1 MLKTVLTRFIKSFK
15 NPPDITPVQ
24 RRNFTNVQ
32 IDAIGVGL
40 ANAASPFLPVFL
52 TRLGATSFE
61 VGLLTAMP
69 AVTGLILAIPIG
81 QFLQN
86 QRKIVPWFSTA
97 RLGVIACYA
106 LTGLA
111 AFFFREHS
119 LVIGILLI
127 WALATIPQTML
138 AITFSVVMNAVAGP
152 NHRFDL
158 MTRRWSTLGL
168 TTSITVFL
176 IGQILDRLDF
186 PFNYQIVF
194 IVLSLGGLVSYYFS
208 SRITL
213 SDIQAHRDVRR
224 MTLKEQL
231 REYVSL
237 ISKEKPFQAFVIKRF
252 IFLSGATMALPVLP
266 LYLVRKLNASDSW
279 IAAINTA
286 QTAILIIGYFLWTH
300 QSRKRGTRV
309 VLLWTTLG
317 TALYPIFVALTDQV
331 WLITLFAG
339 VNGIFQA
346 GLNLV
351 FFDELM
357 KTVPDE
363 YSSTFVSLAQGLQY
377 LSTIVSPLVG
387 TILGDKFGLG
397 VALAVSGSLQLI
409 GFSMF
414 ALNWPRNP
422 LRAPFK
428 LKISLFK

>member
-1 MLKTVLTRFIKSFK
+1 MLKSVLNRFIKSFA

-24 RRNFTNVQ
+24 RKNFTNVQ
-32 IDAIGVGL
+32 IDAVGVGL

-52 TRLGATSFE
+52 TRLGASSFE

-69 AVTGLILAIPIG
+69 AVTGLLLAIPIG

-86 QRKIVPWFSTA
+86 QRKIVPWFSAA

-106 LTGLA
+106 FTGLA
-111 AFFFREHS
+111 AFVFQEHS
-119 LVIGILLI
+119 LVVSILLI

-168 TTSITVFL
+168 TTAATVFIL
-176 IGQILDRLDF
+176 GQILDRIDF
-186 PFNYQIVF
+186 PVNYQAAF
-194 IVLSLGGLVSYYFS
+194 ILLSLGGLVSYYFS

-213 SDIQAHRDVRR
+213 SDIQAHRESRG
-224 MTLKEQL
+224 LNIKEQV
-231 REYVSL
+231 REYFSLVSR
-237 ISKEKPFQAFVIKRF
+237 EKPFQAFVIKRF

-266 LYLVRKLNASDSW
+266 LYFVREVHASDSW

-286 QTAILIIGYFLWTH
+286 QTAILIAGYFLWTRH
-300 QSRKRGTRV
+300 SRRRGTRP
-309 VLLWTTLG
+309 VLLWTTFG
-317 TALYPIFVALTDQV
+317 TALYPILVAMTDQV
-331 WLITLFAG
+331 GLITLFAG
-339 VNGIFQA
+339 INGIFQA

-357 KTVPDE
+357 KTVPE
-363 YSSTFVSLAQGLQY
+363 KYSSTFVSLAQSLQY
-377 LSTIVSPLVG
+377 LSTIVSPLAG
-387 TILGDKFGLG
+387 TLLGDQFGLKA
-397 VALAVSGSLQLI
+397 ALVVSGGLQLA
-409 GFSMF
+409 GFVMF

-422 LRAPFK
+422 LRPPVR
-428 LKISLFK
+428 LKSMLFR

>member
-1 MLKTVLTRFIKSFK
+1 MLKGALNRFIKSFG
-15 NPPDITPVQ
+15 NPTDINPVQ
-24 RRNFTNVQ
+24 RKNFTNVQ
-32 IDAIGVGL
+32 IDAVGVGL

-69 AVTGLILAIPIG
+69 AMTGLLLAIPIG

-86 QRKIVPWFSTA
+86 QRRIVPWFSAA

-111 AFFFREHS
+111 AFLFQGHNLIVS
-119 LVIGILLI
+119 ILLI

-158 MTRRWSTLGL
+158 MSRRWSTLGL
-168 TTSITVFL
+168 TTAVMVFI
-176 IGQILDRLDF
+176 IGQILDQIRF
-186 PFNYQIVF
+186 PINYQIAF
-194 IVLSLGGLVSYYFS
+194 TVLSIGGLISYIYS

-213 SDIQAHRDVRR
+213 GDIQAHREGRR
-224 MTLKEQL
+224 LTFKEQL
-231 REYVSL
+231 GEYFSL
-237 ISKEKPFQAFVIKRF
+237 VSKEKPFQAFIIKRF
-252 IFLSGATMALPVLP
+252 IFLSGATMALPILP
-266 LYLVRKLNASDSW
+266 LYFVRKLNATDSW

-286 QTAILIIGYFLWTH
+286 QTAILIIGYFFWTS
-300 QSRKRGTRV
+300 QSRKRGTRP

-317 TALYPIFVALTDQV
+317 TAFYPLLVSLTDQV
-331 WLITLFAG
+331 WLITVLAG

-363 YSSTFVSLAQGLQY
+363 YSSTFVSLAQSLQY
-377 LSTIVSPLVG
+377 LSTILSPLVG
-387 TILGDKFGLG
+387 TFLGDQFGLG
-397 VALAVSGSLQLI
+397 TALAVSGGLQLT
-409 GFSMF
+409 GFFMF

-422 LRAPFK
+422 LRAPVKFRFLIFK
-428 LKISLFK
+428 

>member
-1 MLKTVLTRFIKSFK
+1 MLKTTLNRFVRSFS
-15 NPPDITPVQ
+15 NPPDITAVQ
-24 RRNFTNVQ
+24 RKNFTNVQ

-52 TRLGATSFE
+52 TRLGASSFE

-69 AVTGLILAIPIG
+69 AVTGLLLAIPIG

-86 QRKIVPWFSTA
+86 QRKIVPWFSAA

-111 AFFFREHS
+111 AFAFREHS

-138 AITFSVVMNAVAGP
+138 SITFSVVMNAVAGP

-168 TTSITVFL
+168 TTAVMVFL
-176 IGQILDRLDF
+176 LGQILDRIAF
-186 PFNYQIVF
+186 PSNYQIAF
-194 IVLSLGGLVSYYFS
+194 IVLSFGGLVSFYFS

-213 SDIQAHRDVRR
+213 DDIQAHREGRR
-224 MTLKEQL
+224 LNFKQQI
-231 REYVSL
+231 REYFSL
-237 ISKEKPFQAFVIKRF
+237 IGKEKPFQAFVVKRF
-252 IFLSGATMALPVLP
+252 IFLSGQAMALPILP
-266 LYLVRKLNASDSW
+266 LYLVRELDASDSW

-286 QTAILIIGYFLWTH
+286 QTAILIVGYFLWTH
-300 QSRKRGTRV
+300 QSRKRGTRI
-309 VLLWTTLG
+309 VLVLTTLG
-317 TALYPIFVALTDQV
+317 TALYPILISMTRQV
-331 WLITLFAG
+331 GVITVLAG
-339 VNGIFQA
+339 INGIFSA

-363 YSSTFVSLAQGLQY
+363 YSSTFVSLAQSLQY

-387 TILGDKFGLG
+387 TFIGDQFGLG
-397 VALAVSGSLQLI
+397 LALIVSGGLQLA
-409 GFSMF
+409 GFLMF
-414 ALNWPRNP
+414 VFNWPRNP
-422 LRAPFK
+422 LVAPWK
-428 LKISLFK
+428 PWLSTSK

>member
-1 MLKTVLTRFIKSFK
+1 MLINTLKRFVNSFA
-15 NPPDITPVQ
+15 NPPDITAVQ
-24 RRNFTNVQ
+24 RKNFTNVQ

-40 ANAASPFLPVFL
+40 ANAAAPFLPVFL
-52 TRLGATSFE
+52 TRLGASSFE

-69 AVTGLILAIPIG
+69 AVTGLLLAIPIG

-111 AFFFREHS
+111 AFLFREHS
-119 LVIGILLI
+119 LVISILLI

-138 AITFSVVMNAVAGP
+138 SITFSVVMNAVAGP
-152 NHRFDL
+152 RHRFDL

-168 TTSITVFL
+168 TTAVMVFIL
-176 IGQILDRLDF
+176 GQILDRIAF
-186 PFNYQIVF
+186 PVNYQTAF
-194 IVLSLGGLVSYYFS
+194 IVLSVGGLVSYYFS

-213 SDIQAHRDVRR
+213 DDIQAHREGQR
-224 MTLKEQL
+224 LKIREQL
-231 REYVSL
+231 HEYFSL
-237 ISKEKPFQAFVIKRF
+237 IGKEKPFQAFVIKRF
-252 IFLSGATMALPVLP
+252 IFLSGQAMALPILP
-266 LYLVRKLNASDSW
+266 LYLVRELDASDSW

-300 QSRKRGTRV
+300 QSRKRGTRI
-309 VLLWTTLG
+309 VLVLTTFG
-317 TALYPIFVALTDQV
+317 TALYPILVSLTRQV
-331 WLITLFAG
+331 SVITLFAG
-339 VNGIFQA
+339 INGIFSA

-363 YSSTFVSLAQGLQY
+363 YSSTFVSLAQSLQY
-377 LSTIVSPLVG
+377 LSTIVSPLFG
-387 TILGDKFGLG
+387 TFLGDQFGLG
-397 VALAVSGSLQLI
+397 VALLVSGALQLA
-409 GFSMF
+409 GFIMF

-422 LRAPFK
+422 LIAPWRPKF
-428 LKISLFK
+428 LISK